1 MLDFFGA
8 EDGAARTHQVHTEVE
23 LEAVLTRPEL
33 EDPKGVHVS
42 EIISQRHFNL
52 FILFTNFKFGFKLW
66 GCS

>member
-8 EDGAARTHQVHTEVE
+8 EDGAARTYQVRTKVE

-33 EDPKGVHVS
+33 EDLQGVHVS
-42 EIISQRHFNL
+42 EIISQIHFNL
-52 FILFTNFKFGFKLW
+52 FILFTNFQFGFNLW